1 MNLINNK
8 YFKSTI
14 KSYKKLFIYIIIC
27 LSFLFTLS
35 YSHYRYNNL
44 LNSFK
49 ANFNN
54 YKFSEANNLIVTKE
68 SLNPFKMTYIVI
80 LMIN

>member
-27 LSFLFTLS
+27 LSF
-35 YSHYRYNNL
+35 YL
-44 LNSFK
+44 L
-49 ANFNN
+49 
-54 YKFSEANNLIVTKE
+54 YLT
-68 SLNPFKMTYIVI
+68 VI
-80 LMIN
+80 IDIITF